1 MTDLYNVSG
10 DNLTDAVCSG
20 GGGVEGVGVV
30 VVGGDLRFSVKRPPH
45 PPPLPLVELDSA
57 QQAGRMRRV
66 RRLCE
71 RGEIYDYISKSS
83 AL

>member
-30 VVGGDLRFSVKRPPH
+30 VVGGDLRFSVKRPPPFH
-45 PPPLPLVELDSA
+45 WWSLILLNKLE
-57 QQAGRMRRV
+57 G
-66 RRLCE
+66 
-71 RGEIYDYISKSS
+71 
-83 AL
+83 